1 MNMKFEEIDEKLKEA
16 CGVVGLMIKDDK
28 LAKETAYIAYL
39 ALNALQHRGQESAG
53 LICFEKNN
61 EARLIKD
68 MGLVGQIFD
77 DRRLNLLNGHLAL
90 GHVRYSTTGA
100 SEICNA
106 QPITLS
112 NYHFKSLALAHN
124 GNLVNTEELRQE
136 LKNENINCA
145 TTSDSE
151 VLAHLINCKI
161 ISLDKSEILA
171 SLKDSLSKAKGAFSL
186 SICLG
191 GQYLI
196 GVKDPQAFRPLCLG
210 ALEDEKGNLT
220 GLVLASETCA
230 LDIMNARFIRELEPG
245 EIILIDQDLNIE
257 STFLPKVKQKSCLFE
272 IIYFARP
279 DSQINNVQIHSFRES
294 LGQALAKTK
303 NIPKGADI
311 VIGVPD
317 SGIPAAIGY
326 AAESGILYAN
336 GLIKNRYIGRTFIQ
350 PTQSMRQLGIK
361 LKLNA
366 LSSVVAGKSVIL
378 VDDSIV
384 RGNTPRQLIKLLKL
398 AGAKEVHM
406 RISSPPIVWG
416 CYYGIAMKDHELL
429 ARRLSS
435 DIELIRKDLEAD
447 SLEYLD
453 LDIIL
458 ELTKQDKQKF
468 CTACFNGDYPI
479 L

>member
-1 MNMKFEEIDEKLKEA
+1 MNLEIGKNLKEA
-16 CGVVGLMIKDDK
+16 CGIVGLMFKDSK
-28 LAKETAYIAYL
+28 LIKETAYIAYL

-61 EARLIKD
+61 DARLIKD

-77 DRRLNLLNGHLAL
+77 DTRLNMLNGHLAL

-124 GNLVNTEELRQE
+124 GNLVNTDKLSEE
-136 LKNENINCA
+136 LKNENINCT

-161 ISLDKSEILA
+161 NSINKSEILA
-171 SLKDSLSKAKGAFSL
+171 ALKTSLSKAKGAFSL

-210 ALEDEKGNLT
+210 ALENEKGELL
-220 GLVLASETCA
+220 GLVLASETCG

-245 EIILIDQDLNIE
+245 EIILIDQDLNME
-257 STFLPKVKQKSCLFE
+257 STFLPNIKQKSCLFE
-272 IIYFARP
+272 LIYFARP
-279 DSQINNVQIHSFRES
+279 DSKINDVQIHSFRES
-294 LGQALAKTK
+294 LGKALAKTK
-303 NIPKGADI
+303 NIPARADI

-350 PTQSMRQLGIK
+350 PTQSIRQLGIK

-366 LSSVVAGKSVIL
+366 LPSVVADKSIIL

-384 RGNTPRQLIKLLKL
+384 RGNTPKQLIKLLKQ

-406 RISSPPIVWG
+406 RISSPPILWG
-416 CYYGIAMKDHELL
+416 CHYGIAMKDHELL
-429 ARRLSS
+429 ARRLNS
-435 DIELIRKDLEAD
+435 DIELIRQDLEAD

-458 ELTKQDKQKF
+458 QLTKQDTEKF
-468 CTACFNGDYPI
+468 CTACFNGNYPI